1 MQYLIWYWG
10 KDIIWFPT
18 LSCKYHQTN
27 ITSAGLLLLMQK
39 IYCIT
44 TTIKTCLLNFET
56 YLTHSAV
63 YVALYSEAIFLDSA
77 RAAIQL
83 VSSWEK
89 RRLTSKI
96 FPTAATADKI
106 EIPLLLLL
114 ENWMLNLRIDV
125 LNTPCSFKFLK
136 WWKL

>member
-1 MQYLIWYWG
+1 MISNTFMQIPSDTKNILELFILN
-10 KDIIWFPT
+10 
-18 LSCKYHQTN
+18 LS
-27 ITSAGLLLLMQK
+27 
-39 IYCIT
+39 
-44 TTIKTCLLNFET
+44 NFKT
-56 YLTHSAV
+56 YLTHSAI